1 MGKRLASVE
10 RILQVQQQLRKDAE
24 MRLGRAN
31 AERQRLA
38 QDELDMV
45 EAMSRDDA
53 SGFALARTGGA
64 VLRKILVAQQRAMSE
79 HAVCEARYKEAA
91 SRAVCIERL
100 HVTVQ
105 REDRRHEEK
114 KMLEELLDLEWA
126 RVTSLK

>member
-1 MGKRLASVE
+1 MGKRLANVE

-38 QDELDMV
+38 QDELQMI

-53 SGFALARTGGA
+53 PGFALARTGGA
-64 VLRKILVAQQRAMSE
+64 VLRKILIAQQRAMTEQS
-79 HAVCEARYKEAA
+79 ACEARYKETAA
-91 SRAVCIERL
+91 RAVCIERL
-100 HVTVQ
+100 HVAVQ
-105 REDRRHEEK
+105 RDDRRHEEK
-114 KMLEELLDLEWA
+114 KMLEDLLDVEWA